1 MNGQLHIRLARESDA
16 PLLAGLSRDTIEKNL
31 PWRYREPE
39 MLRFMRSP
47 RYNVI
52 VAEMF
57 GAQGAEVAGIEIHI
71 AGFAVMGYGENDAYL
86 ALLAVE
92 PTQRRQ
98 GIARKL
104 LDWLLLTAETAGV
117 ESISVELREDN
128 SVAQHLYQSRGFTP
142 AGTRPGG
149 YYGVVNQNR
158 MRLQLR
164 APAP

>member
-1 MNGQLHIRLARESDA
+1 MAGMSEIRIRLAVEADA
-16 PLLAGLSRDTIEKNL
+16 PILAALSRDTIEKNL

-47 RYNVI
+47 RYNAI
-52 VAEMF
+52 VAESAD
-57 GAQGAEVAGIEIHI
+57 GAI

-86 ALLAVE
+86 ALLATDA
-92 PTQRRQ
+92 PRRRQ
-98 GIARKL
+98 GIARRL
-104 LDWLLLTAETAGV
+104 LDWLIRTAEVAGV

-128 SVAQHLYQSRGFTP
+128 AIAQHLYELRGFTP
-142 AGTRPGG
+142 AGHRPGG

-164 APAP
+164 SPAP

>member
-1 MNGQLHIRLARESDA
+1 MAGMTEIHIRLAVEADA
-16 PLLAGLSRDTIEKNL
+16 PILAALSRDTIEKNL

-47 RYNVI
+47 RYNAI
-52 VAEMF
+52 VAESAD
-57 GAQGAEVAGIEIHI
+57 GAI

-86 ALLAVE
+86 ALLATDA
-92 PTQRRQ
+92 PRRRR
-98 GIARKL
+98 GIARRL
-104 LDWLLLTAETAGV
+104 LDWLIRTAEVAGV

-128 SVAQHLYQSRGFTP
+128 TIAQHLYESRGFLP
-142 AGTRPGG
+142 AGHRPGG

-164 APAP
+164 SPAP